1 MTRHSPRNSLRGKK
15 KTSRHRKLG
24 NSPVKR
30 TDRMIH
36 AIQEH
41 LVDALCRLGLDLD
54 GAQSSNE
61 CQQMTRRALG
71 VGMK

>member
-1 MTRHSPRNSLRGKK
+1 MIVYEERKK
-15 KTSRHRKLG
+15 LPDIE
-24 NSPVKR
+24 NLVIAPVKR